1 MDGLVEQVVK
11 PEKNAKYYIKIILI
25 ILIALLIPATFIV
38 VAEIIKLGY
47 LIYIALFSLFFCIYG
62 VWYFITSL
70 RIEFEYA
77 LLSSTFKVDKIIAK
91 RKRKKVLK
99 VDVKRFSDMFR
110 YDDKQMSKYR
120 FTKVYNVGK
129 KEFSDDNFVAIYDD
143 EAKGRT
149 AIIFSPKEELL
160 EGMRPYLSREIIKKV
175 FYNR

>member
-25 ILIALLIPATFIV
+25 ILIALLIPTTFIV

-62 VWYFITSL
+62 AWYFISSSK
-70 RIEFEYA
+70 IEFEYA

-91 RKRKKVLK
+91 RKRKKILK

-129 KEFSDDNFVAIYDD
+129 KSFL
-143 EAKGRT
+143 T
-149 AIIFSPKEELL
+149 IIL
-160 EGMRPYLSREIIKKV
+160 
-175 FYNR
+175 